1 LQEWVKAGIKN
12 DQVLNHKDPYRFAAG
27 CHRKI
32 SANKVKIVTPDK
44 KKTRKRVITRRFNA

>member
-32 SANKVKIVTPDK
+32 SANKVQIVTPDK